1 MLPPPTTTIA
11 GIDTALAS
19 NLAALKDAFLD
30 LLAALILAL
39 VAGFSL
45 IHAVIRIAFS
55 FLGLML
61 WTFALLIVGLYWL
74 RAWAVSR
81 SSSSLHTER
90 S

>member
-1 MLPPPTTTIA
+1 MLASQSITE
-11 GIDTALAS
+11 IDTALAS

-30 LLAALILAL
+30 LLAALVLCL

-45 IHAVIRIAFS
+45 VHAVLRIAFA
-55 FLGLML
+55 FLGLLL
-61 WTFALLIVGLYWL
+61 WVFALLIVGLYWL
-74 RAWAVSR
+74 RAWLASR

>member
-1 MLPPPTTTIA
+1 MLQAQIA

-30 LLAALILAL
+30 LLAALVLCL

-45 IHAVIRIAFS
+45 VHAIIRIVFA
-55 FLGLML
+55 FLGLLL
-61 WTFALLIVGLYWL
+61 WVFALLIVGLYWL
-74 RAWAVSR
+74 RAWLASQ

-90 S
+90 

>member
-1 MLPPPTTTIA
+1 MLASQSIA
-11 GIDTALAS
+11 EIDTALSS

-30 LLAALILAL
+30 LLAALILCL

-45 IHAVIRIAFS
+45 VHAVLRIAFA
-55 FLGLML
+55 FLGLLL
-61 WTFALLIVGLYWL
+61 WSFALLIVGLYRL

-81 SSSSLHTER
+81 SSSSLHSER